1 MEHHVAEIASSPALL
16 SDPALDQGSGNKHLD
31 TDAEH
36 DLDRLAELLRG
47 KPAAVLTGAGLSTD
61 SGIPDYRGEGAPQR
75 TPMTFQTFI
84 ADERA
89 RKRYWAG
96 SHLGWRLFRAA
107 EPNLGHLSLA
117 RLEEGAAITG
127 VITQNVDGLHTQ
139 AGSRHVVELHG
150 SMDRVICLDCGQ
162 AFGRDSIA
170 ARLEAANPVL
180 MAGDGSGGRNDDAD
194 VVRIAPDGDADVSDI
209 DSFTIPDCTV
219 CGGMLKPNVVF
230 FGELVPT
237 GRFLEATALVTAAQ
251 ALVVAGSSLAVNSG
265 IRLVEL
271 ARRRKLPI
279 VVINR
284 GATKGDGRAV
294 IKIEAGTSETLAG
307 LADRLTP
314 DSHR

>member
-1 MEHHVAEIASSPALL
+1 MA
-16 SDPALDQGSGNKHLD
+16 D
-31 TDAEH
+31 
-36 DLDRLAELLRG
+36 LLRG
-47 KPAAVLTGAGLSTD
+47 RPAAVLTGAGLSTD
-61 SGIPDYRGEGAPQR
+61 SGIPDYRGEGAPKR
-75 TPMTFQTFI
+75 SPMTFQTFV

-96 SHLGWRLFRAA
+96 SHLGWRQFRAA
-107 EPNLGHLSLA
+107 GPNLGHLSLV
-117 RLEEGAAITG
+117 RLEEIAAITG
-127 VITQNVDGLHTQ
+127 VITQNVDGLHTR

-170 ARLEAANPVL
+170 ARLEAANPIL
-180 MAGDGSGGRNDDAD
+180 TAGEGSDGAADA
-194 VVRIAPDGDADVSDI
+194 VRIAPDGDADVDDI
-209 DSFTIPDCTV
+209 DSFTVPECSV

-279 VVINR
+279 IVINR
-284 GATKGDGRAV
+284 GVTKGDGRAV
-294 IKIEAGTSETLAG
+294 IKLEAGTSETLAG
-307 LADRLTP
+307 LAERLAP
-314 DSHR
+314 GQHR

>member
-1 MEHHVAEIASSPALL
+1 MAELLSSPGLVA
-16 SDPALDQGSGNKHLD
+16 
-31 TDAEH
+31 DAARTAAAGAGTVH
-36 DLDRLAELLRG
+36 ASADDLDRVAELLRG

-61 SGIPDYRGEGAPQR
+61 SGIPDYRGEGAPPR
-75 TPMTFQTFI
+75 TPMTFQTFV

-96 SHLGWRLFRAA
+96 SHLGWRQFRAA
-107 EPNLGHLSLA
+107 GPNLGHRSLV
-117 RLEEGAAITG
+117 RLEEFAAITG
-127 VITQNVDGLHTQ
+127 VVTQNVDGLHTR

-170 ARLEAANPVL
+170 ARLEAANPIL
-180 MAGDGSGGRNDDAD
+180 AGDATGSEADA
-194 VVRIAPDGDADVSDI
+194 VRIAPDGDADVSDI
-209 DSFTIPDCTV
+209 DSFTIPECSV

-237 GRFLEATALVTAAQ
+237 GRFLEATAIVSAAE

-284 GATKGDGRAV
+284 GATKGDGRAI
-294 IKIEAGTSETLAG
+294 IKLEAGTSETLAG
-307 LADRLTP
+307 LADRLAP
-314 DSHR
+314 ELHS

>member
-1 MEHHVAEIASSPALL
+1 MAELVSRPALVA
-16 SDPALDQGSGNKHLD
+16 DPAQAGSGQA
-31 TDAEH
+31 DADA
-36 DLDRLAELLRG
+36 DLDRVAELLRG
-47 KPAAVLTGAGLSTD
+47 RPAAVLTGAGLSTD
-61 SGIPDYRGEGAPQR
+61 SGIPDYRGEGAPPR
-75 TPMTFQTFI
+75 TPMTFQTFV

-96 SHLGWRLFRAA
+96 SHLGWRQFRAA
-107 EPNLGHLSLA
+107 GPNLGHRSLA
-117 RLEEGAAITG
+117 RLEECAAITG
-127 VITQNVDGLHTQ
+127 VITQNVDGLHTR

-170 ARLEAANPVL
+170 ARLEAANPIL
-180 MAGDGSGGRNDDAD
+180 TAGDGSEADA
-194 VVRIAPDGDADVSDI
+194 VRIAPDGDADVSDI
-209 DSFTIPDCTV
+209 DSFTVPECSV

-237 GRFLEATALVTAAQ
+237 GRFLQATALVTAAE

-284 GATKGDGRAV
+284 GATKGDGRAA
-294 IKIEAGTSETLAG
+294 IKLETGTSETLAG
-307 LADRLTP
+307 LVDRLAP
-314 DSHR
+314 DRLVPGLPR